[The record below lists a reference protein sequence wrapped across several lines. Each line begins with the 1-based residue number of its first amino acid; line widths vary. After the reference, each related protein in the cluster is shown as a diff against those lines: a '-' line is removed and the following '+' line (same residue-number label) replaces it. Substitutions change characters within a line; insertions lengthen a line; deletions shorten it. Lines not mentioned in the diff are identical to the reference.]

1 MKVFKHKDLATY
13 EKTQVERSKSKFH
26 QCKVSYRDVRRWHRV
41 INNDL
46 SKNKINFRICCLGS
60 RSGIEVDLF
69 RTKFSNNFILQLIYF
84 FSSGIKNKRKFKIIF
99 KINYFLKKIFSKLI
113 YPIGRKNISFKYPN
127 YTYGVEINP
136 DAKRKD
142 ILVANFDFIPTEWNK
157 KFNIIFSNSFDQSMD
172 PYETSKK
179 WNDLVDNQ
187 LSYFILC
194 FAYEEPDYNDPTGLI
209 TFEDLEKLFP
219 GEVIYRSENQ
229 HTYNEVIIK
238 REIYKKTNQ
247 LSFHEKQKK

>member
-1 MKVFKHKDLATY
+1 M
-13 EKTQVERSKSKFH
+13 
-26 QCKVSYRDVRRWHRV
+26 
-41 INNDL
+41 
-46 SKNKINFRICCLGS
+46 
-60 RSGIEVDLF
+60 
-69 RTKFSNNFILQLIYF
+69 
-84 FSSGIKNKRKFKIIF
+84 
-99 KINYFLKKIFSKLI
+99 
-113 YPIGRKNISFKYPN
+113 
-127 YTYGVEINP
+127 EINP
-136 DAKRKD
+136 EAKRKD
-142 ILVANFDFIPTEWNK
+142 ILIANFDFIPTEWNK

-172 PYETSKK
+172 SHETSKK

-194 FAYEEPDYNDPTGLI
+194 FAYDEPDYNDPTCLI

-247 LSFHEKQKK
+247 LSFHE